1 MISRSP
7 LREDMPDWHR
17 ELSEAYRDPLEL
29 LRTLELDPEKI
40 GYAPAAARLFSF
52 RVTRYYA
59 NLIEPRNPADP
70 LLLQILPQ
78 TQEMLPAT
86 GFEAEPLAESRAAQ
100 GHSLLAKYQQRV
112 LLMVSGA
119 CAIHCRYCFRRSF
132 PYNDFVGHR
141 RLSDA
146 VTALEQDPGI
156 KEVIL
161 SGGDPLVIDDAA
173 LRELVRRL
181 AAVPHISRLRIHS
194 RLPVVLPSRLTSG
207 LLEMLRAT
215 RLRTVLVLHINHP
228 REVTPALVDALLP
241 WRQSGF
247 TLLNQAV
254 LLEGINDDPETLE
267 ELSEKLFDA
276 GVLPYY
282 VHLLDRVSGSAH
294 FEVPDTRAREIES
307 DLRTRLPGYLMP
319 RFVREVNGEPYKV
332 PLTAA

>member
-7 LREDMPDWHR
+7 LREDRPDWRR
-17 ELSEAYRDPLEL
+17 ELSEAYSDPLEL
-29 LRTLELDPEKI
+29 LRMLELDSEKI
-40 GYAPAAARLFSF
+40 GYAPAAARLFPF

-59 NLIEPRNPADP
+59 NLIEPRTPADP

-78 TQEMLPAT
+78 TQEMLSAT
-86 GFEAEPLAESRAAQ
+86 GFEAEPLAESRDAQ
-100 GHSLLAKYQQRV
+100 GNSLLAKYQQRV

-146 VTALEQDPGI
+146 ITRLEQDPEI

-173 LRELVRRL
+173 LGELVRRL
-181 AAVPHISRLRIHS
+181 EAVPHVSRLRIHS
-194 RLPVVLPSRLTSG
+194 RLPVVLPSRLTPG
-207 LLEMLRAT
+207 LLEVLRAT

-228 REVTPALVDALLP
+228 HEVTLELADALIP
-241 WRQSGF
+241 WRQSGL

-254 LLEGINDDPETLE
+254 LLRGVNDDPETLE

-294 FEVPDTRAREIES
+294 FEVTDARAREIET

-332 PLTAA
+332 PLAAT